1 VVYALEKILTAT
13 GTASCGGTVST
24 SSQWSGAMATFKAVQ
39 AVPTPGVPMRVQ
51 SATGNTGASAATTI
65 AVNMVTAPANGN
77 TMIAVISTRGTSS
90 DRVTSITQTGATWT
104 RAAQTVG
111 TAGTTTEIWVAPNVA
126 AAAAAVTINQ
136 ASLLSAAVV
145 LEYSGV
151 LAVSPLDKTASTT
164 GSSTAAATG
173 TTVAT
178 TQAIEL
184 WIGGSGLVSSS
195 YTLGNPNNS
204 FTAVASAQSSHTT
217 AASNAKVYA
226 LERIVGGTGTAS
238 SGGTVST
245 SSQWSGAIATFKAA
259 ATLTLGGAAAANY
272 TLIGATGAVAITPA
286 DLTITA
292 DNQSKTYG
300 QSVTFGSG
308 STQFTSNGLQNGE
321 TIGSVTLA
329 CDGGG
334 AAAEAASY
342 PITPGAATA
351 GTFSAANYAISYVPG
366 TLTVNNY
373 NRPPVFSSYAISTP
387 YQTLATVSLSKLLA
401 MASDPDGDAI
411 SVTAAGP
418 ASAQGGT
425 AALLAAGI
433 LYTPSNGFSGADTFP
448 VTLTDARGAAT
459 SGTVTVTVGPAATGG
474 GTTVNPPV
482 ITLLDGGHI
491 GLKFQGIPGRNYQI
505 QRSTDMSAWT
515 TLVTVTANATG
526 TMTFTDENPPQS
538 SAFYRLALP

>member
-1 VVYALEKILTAT
+1 
-13 GTASCGGTVST
+13 
-24 SSQWSGAMATFKAVQ
+24 MATFKAVQ

-151 LAVSPLDKTASTT
+151 LAVSPLDKTASIT

-204 FTAVASAQSSHTT
+204 FTAVASAQSAHTT

-272 TLIGATGAVAITPA
+272 TLIGATGTVAITPA

-308 STQFTSNGLQNGE
+308 STQFTSSGLQNGE

-334 AAAEAASY
+334 AAAAVAPY

-366 TLTVNNY
+366 TLTVNPASFATWALDPAQGLNPGV
-373 NRPPVFSSYAISTP
+373 NDGPLQDPDHDGISNLLEFTLGGAPMVSSQAILPVLTKHADAWIFEYERSD
-387 YQTLATVSLSKLLA
+387 LSKSA
-401 MASDPDGDAI
+401 TTQIVEYGDNLTGWTQIPIPAVSN
-411 SVTAAGP
+411 SV
-418 ASAQGGT
+418 
-425 AALLAAGI
+425 
-433 LYTPSNGFSGADTFP
+433 
-448 VTLTDARGAAT
+448 
-459 SGTVTVTVGPAATGG
+459 VTVTPGTSSDHVQVIIPVPGG
-474 GTTVNPPV
+474 KVFAR
-482 ITLLDGGHI
+482 
-491 GLKFQGIPGRNYQI
+491 LK
-505 QRSTDMSAWT
+505 
-515 TLVTVTANATG
+515 VT
-526 TMTFTDENPPQS
+526 Q
-538 SAFYRLALP
+538 

>member
-1 VVYALEKILTAT
+1 
-13 GTASCGGTVST
+13 
-24 SSQWSGAMATFKAVQ
+24 M
-39 AVPTPGVPMRVQ
+39 
-51 SATGNTGASAATTI
+51 
-65 AVNMVTAPANGN
+65 
-77 TMIAVISTRGTSS
+77 
-90 DRVTSITQTGATWT
+90 
-104 RAAQTVG
+104 
-111 TAGTTTEIWVAPNVA
+111 
-126 AAAAAVTINQ
+126 TINQ

-151 LAVSPLDKTASTT
+151 LAVSPLDKTASIT

-204 FTAVASAQSSHTT
+204 FTAVASAQSAHTT

-366 TLTVNNY
+366 TLTVNPASFATWALDPAQGLTAGVNDGPLQDPDHDGISNLLEFVLRTAPMTPSTTALPAIQQDGGQWTFEY
-373 NRPPVFSSYAISTP
+373 NRNDDSLPPGTTQVVQYGDDLSGWTDIIIP
-387 YQTLATVSLSKLLA
+387 ATS
-401 MASDPDGDAI
+401 
-411 SVTAAGP
+411 
-418 ASAQGGT
+418 
-425 AALLAAGI
+425 
-433 LYTPSNGFSGADTFP
+433 SGA
-448 VTLTDARGAAT
+448 VTITPGMPTDHVRVVIPNSGGKVFAR
-459 SGTVTVTVGPAATGG
+459 
-474 GTTVNPPV
+474 
-482 ITLLDGGHI
+482 
-491 GLKFQGIPGRNYQI
+491 LKASQ
-505 QRSTDMSAWT
+505 
-515 TLVTVTANATG
+515 
-526 TMTFTDENPPQS
+526 
-538 SAFYRLALP
+538 